1 MTVICVDD
9 HPVMLYGLKT
19 SAQRAFPDSEIYDF
33 TKVGEALAC
42 AQEHGCDVLL
52 CEIEMYSQSGTL
64 LAEEIKKIN
73 PKVNIIFVTVC
84 GEREHAREVLKL
96 KPSGYLTK
104 PATQEQIMQELR
116 ELRYP
121 IRYNNVG
128 EDNRILYQGL

>member
-1 MTVICVDD
+1 M
-9 HPVMLYGLKT
+9 
-19 SAQRAFPDSEIYDF
+19 
-33 TKVGEALAC
+33 
-42 AQEHGCDVLL
+42 
-52 CEIEMYSQSGTL
+52 L

-121 IRYNNVG
+121 VRYNNVG
-128 EDNRILYQGL
+128 DDNRSVKADYAY

>member
-1 MTVICVDD
+1 MIVMCVDD
-9 HPVMLYGLKT
+9 HPILLNGLKV
-19 SAQRAFPDSEIYDF
+19 SVQRVLPDSVIYCF
-33 TKVGEALAC
+33 TKACEAIAC

-84 GEREHAREVLKL
+84 GEREHAREVLRL

-104 PATQEQIMQELR
+104 PATQEQIEQELR
-116 ELRYP
+116 DLRYP
-121 IRYNNVG
+121 VTAAI
-128 EDNRILYQGL
+128 